1 MQARAGEFSSPTK
14 GQGTRQAFV
23 TTGLEG
29 GDRQIPGALCPASKV
44 NLRVTERPC
53 LREGKKGESNRG
65 RFSKS
70 SAPIMHT
77 CIQTLQKYS
86 LAFCFF
92 GFFVVLVFF
101 FLRNIYLFER
111 TVSGENHKQRRE
123 GRKIGKK
130 GMEMKKMR
138 GRGSLEAKGEK
149 WKETH
154 VTKSSRAGL
163 RAEPDLPPCPIYA
176 SLSMVLP
183 SDSSYLGDGCTCAS
197 SCSFHLPDLNFREKI
212 ISSLRTAQRW
222 PGCKPTGY
230 NWLLWV
236 SVIYKHITVPKR
248 TKHTPSGSHA
258 PSLLAWQEGQLQKN
272 RWVLPQKS
280 SARQQRSTNSAE
292 STHLQY
298 KPCT

>member
-1 MQARAGEFSSPTK
+1 MYTNTSKIFTCLLFLWFFCCFS
-14 GQGTRQAFV
+14 F
-23 TTGLEG
+23 
-29 GDRQIPGALCPASKV
+29 
-44 NLRVTERPC
+44 
-53 LREGKKGESNRG
+53 
-65 RFSKS
+65 
-70 SAPIMHT
+70 
-77 CIQTLQKYS
+77 
-86 LAFCFF
+86 
-92 GFFVVLVFF
+92 FF